1 MQLFV
6 IAVSSVIPIY
16 FDFFKGF
23 VSKKSLGQEITHKI
37 RKVRSTTTSVSEKGF
52 RFDIVIGTDIDND
65 YS

>member
-1 MQLFV
+1 M
-6 IAVSSVIPIY
+6 IPIY